1 MKQIAILGPTASGKT
16 ALSIELALAYNAVI
30 LSLDSLSIYKQI
42 DIASAKPTLLER
54 RDVVHFGIDE
64 INITTP
70 FNVTLFFKL
79 YQKAMQYAQ
88 ENDKNLI
95 IVGGTSFYL
104 KSMME
109 GLSQKPTITDE
120 IKTQV
125 QNTLLNTQSAYELI
139 KNQDITY
146 ANKISPQD
154 KYRIEKWLEIY
165 YASGLGSSEYFLYNT
180 KEPLIKNIEI
190 FEIDLDKELLRQRI
204 ALRTNIMLKNG
215 LIDEVVFLERTYTR
229 KPNPMSSI
237 GIKETLDYL
246 DGYLSLEELEK
257 KISTNTARLAKRQR
271 TFNTSQLPLHV
282 KGDINF
288 LAEKIKHFFEGE

>member
-125 QNTLLNTQSAYELI
+125 QNTLLNMQSAYELI

-204 ALRTNIMLKNG
+204 ALRTNIMLKN
-215 LIDEVVFLERTYTR
+215 
-229 KPNPMSSI
+229 
-237 GIKETLDYL
+237 
-246 DGYLSLEELEK
+246 
-257 KISTNTARLAKRQR
+257 
-271 TFNTSQLPLHV
+271 
-282 KGDINF
+282 
-288 LAEKIKHFFEGE
+288 

>member
-1 MKQIAILGPTASGKT
+1 LKQIAILGPTASGKT

-125 QNTLLNTQSAYELI
+125 QNTLLNMQSAYELI

-246 DGYLSLEELEK
+246 DGYLNLEELEE

-282 KGDINF
+282 KGDTTF
-288 LAEKIKHFFEGE
+288 LKEKIEQYFQS